1 MSKSPDDLRYT
12 KSHEWVRT
20 LADGNVEIGITD
32 HAQEL
37 MGDMV
42 YIELPES
49 GAKLEGGK
57 ECSVVESVKAA
68 SDVYAPLAGT
78 VVAVNDALADAPDT
92 VNRDPYGEGWLFR
105 LTPDDA
111 AAIDTL
117 LDAAAYE
124 KVLAEDAQG

>member
-12 KSHEWVRT
+12 KSHEWVRK
-20 LADGNVEIGITD
+20 LSDGNVEIGITD

-49 GAKLEGGK
+49 GAQLQAGK

-78 VVAVNDALADAPDT
+78 VVAVNDALADSPDT
-92 VNRDPYGEGWLFR
+92 VNRDPYGDGWLFR
-105 LTPDDA
+105 ITPEDA
-111 AAIDTL
+111 AAVDAL